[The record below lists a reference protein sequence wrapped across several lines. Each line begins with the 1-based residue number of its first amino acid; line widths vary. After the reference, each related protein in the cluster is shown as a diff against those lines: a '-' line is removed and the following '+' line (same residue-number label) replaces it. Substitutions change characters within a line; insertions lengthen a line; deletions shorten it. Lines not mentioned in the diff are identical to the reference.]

1 MRLVTYLFAA
11 ALLWAVATSGPA
23 TPTRAADSPARPE
36 QAAAPPPA
44 RIAAYPR

>member
-23 TPTRAADSPARPE
+23 TPTSAGDPPARPE
-36 QAAAPPPA
+36 QAAAPPGA